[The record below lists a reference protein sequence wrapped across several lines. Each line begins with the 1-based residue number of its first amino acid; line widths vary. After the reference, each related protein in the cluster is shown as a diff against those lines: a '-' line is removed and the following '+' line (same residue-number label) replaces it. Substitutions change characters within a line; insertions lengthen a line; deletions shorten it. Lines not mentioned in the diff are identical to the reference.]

1 MPATGQDARF
11 REDLPQDMI
20 YFRPSAK
27 FGSTRPRLLKTKP
40 LSSCRRALAMVADG
54 QGFESTRR
62 ANACWFSRPVPS
74 TARHPS
80 RTGESRIAAAAG
92 RVNEPSAHTHL
103 PTLNCYLLLPIVPP
117 GSRAAV
123 RGCRHLRGTGEE
135 RQAGPGP
142 RPRGDADARSFQ
154 MGPGESTRASALRS
168 CSETGYT

>member
-11 REDLPQDMI
+11 REDLPQGMI

-92 RVNEPSAHTHL
+92 RVNEPSARTDL
-103 PTLNCYLLLPIVPP
+103 PALNCYLVLPIVPP

-123 RGCRHLRGTGEE
+123 RGCRHSAGCGSTPSTMRGFRRAE
-135 RQAGPGP
+135 RGPTRRDRAFKVMLLGGP
-142 RPRGDADARSFQ
+142 P
-154 MGPGESTRASALRS
+154 PG
-168 CSETGYT
+168 